1 MIEVKDLC
9 KRYEGRMVLDGISAA
24 FAPGEVVALVG
35 PSGGGKSTL
44 LRCLNGLE
52 PFDAGSIRVG
62 DDVLGP
68 SASRASGAAVSNI
81 RRRVGF
87 VFQQWH
93 LFAHR
98 TALGNVIEAPRHVRG
113 LAARSATELG
123 RALLAKVGLSHREG
137 AYPSE
142 LSGGEQQRV
151 AIARALAMEPEALL
165 LDEPTSALDPER
177 VGELVA
183 LLSRLREDGLTLVAV
198 THEMRFARELA
209 SRVLVLHGGRI
220 LEEGPPAQVLERPR
234 HERTRTFLGLAREQP
249 ALEPE
254 VATLEAGRS
263 GVITLFPAATVRE

>member
-9 KRYEGRMVLDGISAA
+9 KRYDGRTVLDGISAA
-24 FAPGEVVALVG
+24 FGPGEVVALVG

-52 PFDAGSIRVG
+52 PFDGGSVRVG
-62 DDVLGP
+62 DDMLEPGDT
-68 SASRASGAAVSNI
+68 RAQGERLWRI

-98 TALGNVIEAPRHVRG
+98 TALGNVTEAPIHVKG
-113 LAARSATELG
+113 LGPKEATEQG
-123 RALLAKVGLSHREG
+123 RALLAKVGLSHREQ

-151 AIARALAMEPEALL
+151 AIARALAMEPEVLL

-177 VGELVA
+177 VGELVD
-183 LLSRLREDGLTLVAV
+183 LLARLRTDGLTLVAV

-209 SRVLVLHGGRI
+209 SRMLVLHGGHI
-220 LEEGPPAQVLERPR
+220 IEEGPPSQLLASPR
-234 HERTRTFLGLAREQP
+234 HERTRAFLGLDR
-249 ALEPE
+249 
-254 VATLEAGRS
+254 VAGLPPLGS
-263 GVITLFPAATVRE
+263 

>member
-9 KRYEGRMVLDGISAA
+9 KRYEGRIVLDGISAA
-24 FAPGEVVALVG
+24 FGSGEVVALVG

-52 PFDAGSIRVG
+52 PFDSGTVRVG
-62 DDVLGP
+62 DDVLEPGD
-68 SASRASGAAVSNI
+68 ARAQGERLWRI

-98 TALGNVIEAPRHVRG
+98 TALGNVTEAPVHVKG
-113 LAARSATELG
+113 LGREEAAEQG
-123 RALLAKVGLSHREG
+123 RALLAKVGLSHRED

-151 AIARALAMEPEALL
+151 AIARALAMEPEVVL

-177 VGELVA
+177 VGELVD
-183 LLSRLREDGLTLVAV
+183 LLARLRGDGLTLVAV

-209 SRVLVLHGGRI
+209 SRMLVLHGGRI
-220 LEEGPPAQVLERPR
+220 IEEGPPSRVLASPQ
-234 HERTRTFLGLAREQP
+234 HARTRAFLGLDR
-249 ALEPE
+249 
-254 VATLEAGRS
+254 VAGLPPLGS
-263 GVITLFPAATVRE
+263 

>member
-9 KRYEGRMVLDGISAA
+9 KRYEGRTVLDGISAA
-24 FAPGEVVALVG
+24 FGPGEVVALVG

-52 PFDAGSIRVG
+52 PFDSGTVRVG
-62 DDVLGP
+62 DDVLEPGD
-68 SASRASGAAVSNI
+68 ARAQGERLWRI

-98 TALGNVIEAPRHVRG
+98 TALGNVTEAPVYVKG
-113 LAARSATELG
+113 LGRAEAAEQG
-123 RALLAKVGLSHREG
+123 RALLAKVGLSHREN

-151 AIARALAMEPEALL
+151 AIARALAMAPEVLL

-177 VGELVA
+177 VGELVD
-183 LLSRLREDGLTLVAV
+183 LLARLRGDGLTLVAV

-209 SRVLVLHGGRI
+209 SRMLVLHGGRI
-220 LEEGPPAQVLERPR
+220 IEEGPPSRVLASPQ
-234 HERTRTFLGLAREQP
+234 HARTRAFLGLDR
-249 ALEPE
+249 
-254 VATLEAGRS
+254 VAGLPPLGS
-263 GVITLFPAATVRE
+263 

>member
-1 MIEVKDLC
+1 MIEVRGLTKL
-9 KRYEGRMVLDGISAA
+9 YAGRTVLDGINAT
-24 FAPGEVVALVG
+24 FARGEVVALVG

-52 PFDAGSIRVG
+52 CFEGGSVRVG
-62 DDVLGP
+62 DCALEPGQGRVR
-68 SASRASGAAVSNI
+68 ASRLWDI

-98 TALGNVIEAPRHVRG
+98 TALGNVIEAPVHVKG
-113 LAARSATELG
+113 QGVKEATQRA
-123 RALLAKVGLSHREG
+123 RALLAKVGMADREG

-165 LDEPTSALDPER
+165 MDEPTSALDPER
-177 VGELVA
+177 VGALVS
-183 LLSRLREDGLTLVAV
+183 LLERLRDEGLTLVTV
-198 THEMRFARELA
+198 THEMRFAQALA

-220 LEEGPPAQVLERPR
+220 IEEGTPDQVLAHPQQ
-234 HERTRTFLGLAREQP
+234 ERTRAFLGLGRAP
-249 ALEPE
+249 A
-254 VATLEAGRS
+254 S
-263 GVITLFPAATVRE
+263 

>member
-9 KRYEGRMVLDGISAA
+9 KRYEGRTVLDGISAA

-35 PSGGGKSTL
+35 PSGGGKSTF

-52 PFDAGSIRVG
+52 PFDGGSVRVG
-62 DDVLGP
+62 GDALVPGDT
-68 SASRASGAAVSNI
+68 RAQGERLWNI

-98 TALGNVIEAPRHVRG
+98 TALGNVTEAPVHVKG
-113 LAARSATELG
+113 LGRKEATEQG
-123 RALLAKVGLSHREG
+123 RALLARVGLSHREG

-151 AIARALAMEPEALL
+151 AIARALAMAPEVLL

-177 VGELVA
+177 VGELVD
-183 LLSRLREDGLTLVAV
+183 LLATLRADGLTLVTV

-209 SRVLVLHGGRI
+209 SRMLVLHGGRI
-220 LEEGPPAQVLERPR
+220 IEEGPPERVLASPH
-234 HERTRTFLGLAREQP
+234 HERTRAFLGLDR
-249 ALEPE
+249 
-254 VATLEAGRS
+254 VAGLSTPRS
-263 GVITLFPAATVRE
+263 

>member
-9 KRYEGRMVLDGISAA
+9 KRYDGRTVLDGIDAT
-24 FAPGEVVALVG
+24 FQTGEVVALVG

-52 PFDAGSIRVG
+52 PFDGGSIRIG
-62 DDVLGP
+62 NDVLEPGRV
-68 SASRASGAAVSNI
+68 RAGGGRVCEL

-98 TALGNVIEAPRHVRG
+98 TALGNVIEAPIHVRG
-113 LAARSATELG
+113 LGVKDATELG
-123 RALLAKVGLSHREG
+123 RALLDKVGLSHREG
-137 AYPSE
+137 AYPFE

-177 VGELVA
+177 VGSLVS
-183 LLSRLREDGLTLVAV
+183 LLARLRDDGLTLVAV

-220 LEEGPPAQVLERPR
+220 LEEGPPDQVLDQPR
-234 HERTRTFLGLAREQP
+234 HERTRAFLGLGQVSPPSRVVP
-249 ALEPE
+249 SLGLGRTG
-254 VATLEAGRS
+254 VAP
-263 GVITLFPAATVRE
+263 VFPAASAGE

>member
-1 MIEVKDLC
+1 MIEVKDLY
-9 KRYEGRMVLDGISAA
+9 KRYEGRTVLDGISAA
-24 FAPGEVVALVG
+24 FGPGEVVALVG

-52 PFDAGSIRVG
+52 PFDGGTVRVG
-62 DDVLGP
+62 DDVLEPGD
-68 SASRASGAAVSNI
+68 ARAQGERLWRI

-98 TALGNVIEAPRHVRG
+98 TALGNVTEAPIHVKG
-113 LAARSATELG
+113 LRREDAIEQG
-123 RALLAKVGLSHREG
+123 RALLAKVGLSHREA

-151 AIARALAMEPEALL
+151 AIARALAMEPEVLL

-177 VGELVA
+177 VGELVD
-183 LLSRLREDGLTLVAV
+183 LLARLRGDGLTLVTV

-209 SRVLVLHGGRI
+209 SRMLVLHGGRI
-220 LEEGPPAQVLERPR
+220 IEEGPPSRVLASPQ
-234 HERTRTFLGLAREQP
+234 HARTRAFLGLDR
-249 ALEPE
+249 
-254 VATLEAGRS
+254 VAGLPPLGS
-263 GVITLFPAATVRE
+263 

>member
-1 MIEVKDLC
+1 MIEVKDLS
-9 KRYEGRMVLDGISAA
+9 KRYEGRTVLDGISAA
-24 FAPGEVVALVG
+24 FGPGEVVALVG

-52 PFDAGSIRVG
+52 PFDEGSVRVG
-62 DDVLGP
+62 GDVLGP
-68 SASRASGAAVSNI
+68 GAARARGEQVWNI

-98 TALGNVIEAPRHVRG
+98 TALGNVMEAPVYVKG
-113 LAARSATELG
+113 LGRREAREQG
-123 RALLAKVGLSHREG
+123 RALLAKVGLSHRED

-177 VGELVA
+177 VGELVD
-183 LLSRLREDGLTLVAV
+183 LLARLRADGLTLVVV

-209 SRVLVLHGGRI
+209 SRMLVLHGGRI
-220 LEEGPPAQVLERPR
+220 IEEGPPARVLDSPR
-234 HERTRTFLGLAREQP
+234 HERTRAFLGLDRA
-249 ALEPE
+249 
-254 VATLEAGRS
+254 AGLSPSRS
-263 GVITLFPAATVRE
+263 

>member
-9 KRYEGRMVLDGISAA
+9 KRYEGRTVLDGISVA
-24 FAPGEVVALVG
+24 FGPGEVVALVG

-52 PFDAGSIRVG
+52 PFEGGSVRVG
-62 DDVLGP
+62 GDVLGP
-68 SASRASGAAVSNI
+68 GGARAQGEGLWRI

-98 TALGNVIEAPRHVRG
+98 TALGNVTEAPVYVKG
-113 LAARSATELG
+113 LGRKEATEQA
-123 RALLAKVGLSHREG
+123 RALLAKVGLSHREN
-137 AYPSE
+137 AYPAE

-151 AIARALAMEPEALL
+151 AIARALAMEPEVLL

-177 VGELVA
+177 VGELVD
-183 LLSRLREDGLTLVAV
+183 LLARLRTDGLTLVTV

-209 SRVLVLHGGRI
+209 SRMLVLHGGRI
-220 LEEGPPAQVLERPR
+220 IEEGPPARVLASP
-234 HERTRTFLGLAREQP
+234 HNERTRAFLGLDRVAGSGP
-249 ALEPE
+249 LE
-254 VATLEAGRS
+254 S
-263 GVITLFPAATVRE
+263 

>member
-9 KRYEGRMVLDGISAA
+9 KRYEGRLVLDGFCAS

-35 PSGGGKSTL
+35 PSGCGKSTL

-52 PFDAGSIRVG
+52 PFDSGHIRVG
-62 DDVLGP
+62 DAVLEP
-68 SASRASGAAVSNI
+68 GAEGKRGALVSSI

-98 TALGNVIEAPRHVRG
+98 TALGNVIEAPRFVRG
-113 LAARSATELG
+113 MDLKTATELG
-123 RALLAKVGLSHREG
+123 RVLLEKVGLEHRAG

-151 AIARALAMEPEALL
+151 AIARALAMEPEVLL

-183 LLSRLREDGLTLVAV
+183 LLSRLRDDGLTLVAV

-209 SRVLVLHGGRI
+209 TRMLVLHGGRV
-220 LEEGPPAQVLERPR
+220 LEEGSPEQVLEHPR
-234 HERTRTFLGLAREQP
+234 HERTRAFLGLERASQHEEAP
-249 ALEPE
+249 AASLG
-254 VATLEAGRS
+254 AGRS
-263 GVITLFPAATVRE
+263 HASPVFPGATARE

>member
-1 MIEVKDLC
+1 MIEVTSLS
-9 KRYEGRMVLDGISAA
+9 KRYDGRTVLDGINAR
-24 FAPGEVVALVG
+24 FAPGEMVALVG

-52 PFDAGSIRVG
+52 PFDAGSVRVG
-62 DDVLGP
+62 GEVLGP
-68 SASRASGAAVSNI
+68 GGERAQGERVWNI

-98 TALGNVIEAPRHVRG
+98 TALGNVIEAPVHVKG
-113 LAARSATELG
+113 LDVKQATEAG
-123 RALLAKVGLSHREG
+123 RALLEKVGLSHRED

-151 AIARALAMEPEALL
+151 AIARALAMEPEVLL

-177 VGELVA
+177 VGELVD
-183 LLSRLREDGLTLVAV
+183 LLERLRREGLTLVAV

-220 LEEGPPAQVLERPR
+220 IEEGPPAQVLDSPR
-234 HERTRTFLGLAREQP
+234 HERTRAFLGLDRVGG
-249 ALEPE
+249 LR
-254 VATLEAGRS
+254 VVRS
-263 GVITLFPAATVRE
+263 